1 MPAEGSNTH
10 LGQHSQ
16 TFESHTP
23 DQTLPNRAKEHQKA
37 VKSIGFSLPFFSIFC
52 NPKCEN
58 ISNTLNP
65 VFYLFCVDSLQRVL
79 LDIRADIVTLQVE
92 ILVLKQFSS
101 SN

>member
-1 MPAEGSNTH
+1 MSAEGYDTH

-37 VKSIGFSLPFFSIFC
+37 VKSIGL
-52 NPKCEN
+52 
-58 ISNTLNP
+58 